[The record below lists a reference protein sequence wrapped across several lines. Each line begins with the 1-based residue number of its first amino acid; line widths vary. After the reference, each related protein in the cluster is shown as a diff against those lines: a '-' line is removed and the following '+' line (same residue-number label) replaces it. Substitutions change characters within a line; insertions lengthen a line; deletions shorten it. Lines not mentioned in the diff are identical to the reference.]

1 MSDSILDKILS
12 SKEDQEKEE
21 FNPQEVVSQLLRKLT
36 SKESEV
42 LQRRFGLNEYEK
54 QTLEVIGKHYD
65 VTRERIRQIENLG
78 IKKIREDAQFNDLIK
93 PIERVLINVLD
104 EHGGIIEENYLL
116 KELFF
121 DSQARSD
128 AQATLFILGELLQ
141 KRFVFIEDGG
151 VYRQGWRLLSAS
163 ADFIQ
168 QVIDELIKIISSQN
182 KPLKLEDLFNLF
194 CQTELYKNNQS
205 KLDSKIIES
214 YLKISQKIA
223 ANPFQEYGLTNW
235 GSVLPR
241 RMNDRIYLVLKKE
254 GRPMHFVEIAQR
266 ITQIFKK
273 KAYPPTV
280 HNELILNN
288 CYVLVGRGIYALKE
302 WGYQKGVVADVLV
315 DLLQKKGQPMA
326 RQELL
331 DQILKQRIVKKNTVF
346 LALTNKNKFK
356 KLPDGKYTLAETSV
370 K

>member
-1 MSDSILDKILS
+1 MADSILDKILS

-21 FNPQEVVSQLLRKLT
+21 FNPQETVAQLLRRLT
-36 SKESEV
+36 SKEAEV
-42 LQRRFGLNEYEK
+42 LQRRFGLNDYSR
-54 QTLEVIGKHYD
+54 QTLEVIGQYYQ

-78 IKKIREDAQFNDLIK
+78 IKKIKDIAEFHELMK
-93 PIERVLINVLD
+93 PIERVLTKVLE
-104 EHGGIIEENYLL
+104 EHGEIIEERYLV

-121 DSQARSD
+121 DSQAKAD
-128 AQATLFILGELLQ
+128 AQATLFILAELLD
-141 KRFVFIEDGG
+141 KKFAFVEENEEFK
-151 VYRQGWRLLSAS
+151 QGWRLKTA
-163 ADFIQ
+163 AVDFIRK
-168 QVIDELIKIISSQN
+168 IIAELIKIISQQN
-182 KPLKLEDLFNLF
+182 KPLKLEDLFDLF
-194 CQTELYKNNQS
+194 CQTDLYKNNQN
-205 KLDSKIIES
+205 KVDLKKIES

-223 ANPFQEYGLTNW
+223 ANPFQEYGLSNW

-254 GRPMHFVEIAQR
+254 SRPMHFVEIAQR

-280 HNELILNN
+280 HNELILNDY
-288 CYVLVGRGIYALKE
+288 YVLVGRGIYALKE

-315 DLLQKKGQPMA
+315 DILKKKNQSMT

-331 DQILKQRIVKKNTVF
+331 SEVLKQRMVKKNTVF

-356 KLPDGKYTLAETSV
+356 KLPDGKYTLAGCN
-370 K
+370 

>member
-1 MSDSILDKILS
+1 MADSILDKILS

-21 FNPQEVVSQLLRKLT
+21 FNPQEVVSQFLRKLT
-36 SKESEV
+36 PKEGEV
-42 LQRRFGLNEYEK
+42 LQRRFGLNEHSK
-54 QTLEVIGKHYD
+54 QTLEVIGKYYE

-78 IKKIREDAQFNDLIK
+78 IKKIKENAQFNELIK
-93 PIERVLINVLD
+93 PIERVLTNVLE
-104 EHGGIIEENYLL
+104 EHGGIIEEQYLL

-121 DSQARSD
+121 DSQAKSD

-141 KRFVFIEDGG
+141 KRFTFIENSS
-151 VYRQGWRLLSAS
+151 VHRQGWLLKTAS
-163 ADFIQ
+163 ADFIKQ
-168 QVIDELIKIISSQN
+168 AIEELIKIISSQN
-182 KPLKLEDLFNLF
+182 KPLKLEDLYNLF
-194 CQTELYKNNQS
+194 CKTELYKSNQS
-205 KLDSKIIES
+205 KLDIRIIES

-235 GSVLPR
+235 GSVMPR

-254 GRPMHFVEIAQR
+254 SRPMHFVEIAQR

-280 HNELILNN
+280 HNELILNS

-315 DLLQKKGQPMA
+315 DILKKKGQPMA

-356 KLPDGKYTLAETSV
+356 KLSDGKYTLA
-370 K
+370 

>member
-1 MSDSILDKILS
+1 MADSILDKILS

-21 FNPQEVVSQLLRKLT
+21 FNPQEVVGQLLRKLT
-36 SKESEV
+36 PKESEV
-42 LQRRFGLNEYEK
+42 LQRRFGLNEFSK
-54 QTLEVIGKHYD
+54 QTLEVIGQHYE

-78 IKKIREDAQFNDLIK
+78 IKKIRDDAQFNELIK
-93 PIERVLINVLD
+93 PIDHVLANVVE
-104 EHGGIIEENYLL
+104 EHGSMIEEKHLL

-121 DSQARSD
+121 DGQAKAD

-141 KRFVFIEDGG
+141 KKFVFIESNAE
-151 VYRQGWRLLSAS
+151 YRQGWRLKMADM
-163 ADFIQ
+163 DFIMQ
-168 QVIDELIKIISSQN
+168 AIEELIKIISQQN
-182 KPLKLEDLFNLF
+182 KPLKLEDLYNLF
-194 CQTELYKNNQS
+194 CETELYKSNQN
-205 KLDSKIIES
+205 KLNVKIIES

-235 GSVLPR
+235 GSVMPK

-315 DLLQKKGQPMA
+315 DILNKKGQPMA

-331 DQILKQRIVKKNTVF
+331 NQILKQRIVKKNTVF

-356 KLPDGKYTLAETSV
+356 KLPDGKYTLSGCN
-370 K
+370 